1 MQRRELVRTGLF
13 GVAAAAAGAAHA
25 AQDAAPAK
33 KRLSENWD
41 VVVVGAGFAGMCAAL
56 EAAERGAKTVLL
68 EKMNRPDGATVYSSG
83 WIAAVGSRFQKNHPE
98 DSPKA
103 FFEDMMRLSHQ
114 RSDPELI
121 KVYAEESGAGIDWL
135 ADHGTPFYLWEGLPA
150 PELSRCLISPGE
162 GITGGSKLI
171 RCLMA
176 ALEKKGVAIHYNTK
190 AVSLVK
196 DECFNVEGVS
206 CITPEGRKDYLARG
220 GVILTTG
227 GYGANEAMVDK
238 YIGPWASRLIVR
250 GSPWITGENI
260 LMAEEVQA
268 LLVNMDQFYAGPI
281 TPTGHCNPSPLMHAG
296 YGIQV
301 NTKGKRFVP
310 ETWLQVPKAKA
321 IAERTEDNRSF
332 MLIGADADKNAQILT
347 NTIKRFA
354 RLGFEVIKADTIEEA
369 AKKAGVPE
377 KNLVETV
384 REFNAAVK
392 AGKAKE
398 LDPPYDYDEPHAL
411 ETGPFY
417 MIPAAGGMASTFGGP
432 KINKDAQVVNFERRP
447 IPGLYAAGA
456 AAGGV
461 WFMTISAAT
470 NWAAAWFSAALL
482 PVMQPAAPLP
492 ARTPDPLRYT
502 SCSSIV
508 LLPPSSPPAHLSFFP
523 STRRALPM
531 DSFSLTVTLRA
542 ASHVHPVTARKHP
555 KRVQK
560 FQPRSAIPVI
570 SRSMPLLNKLLNSI
584 PIRTT
589 TIWSALIVP
598 NATAVTSKA

>member
-332 MLIGADADKNAQILT
+332 MLIGADADKNAQILS

-392 AGKAKE
+392 ASKAKE

-461 WFMTISAAT
+461 WVYDDIGGNQLGGGMVFGRVAARH
-470 NWAAAWFSAALL
+470 AAG
-482 PVMQPAAPLP
+482 
-492 ARTPDPLRYT
+492 
-502 SCSSIV
+502 
-508 LLPPSSPPAHLSFFP
+508 
-523 STRRALPM
+523 
-531 DSFSLTVTLRA
+531 RA
-542 ASHVHPVTARKHP
+542 ASRK
-555 KRVQK
+555 
-560 FQPRSAIPVI
+560 
-570 SRSMPLLNKLLNSI
+570 
-584 PIRTT
+584 
-589 TIWSALIVP
+589 
-598 NATAVTSKA
+598 NA